1 MKLSLNTLYSRFL
14 LMILLPIIIIQIVTI
29 VIFYERHWENVSGNM
44 QNFLINDINTIVNFY
59 IKYKNS
65 NNEVITDL
73 NSLGF
78 KTALLI
84 DKPKLSEGLS
94 DSYISSIA
102 TKISNSIKYKTQ
114 LFYID
119 DMSNIRG
126 LIYLPNSQVLQIDFS
141 TKRIKNQ
148 TTYIFVIWILTTSIL
163 FGLISLFFMKNQ
175 VKSIINLDK
184 AAMDFGQGKIYHFKP
199 SGAKE
204 IRSLG
209 LSFLRMRKKILK
221 QIKNRT
227 ELLAHIAHDLRTPL
241 TRIKLQLSLINENND
256 IKNIHDNIKKIE
268 DMINSYL
275 IFAKEEGNEEN
286 RQCNLTDI
294 INNIIN
300 LLNDDR
306 ITFDNRLKENHH
318 LLFLKV
324 DAIDRAITNVVE
336 NALKYC
342 LSMVRMNLLKVNDQI
357 LIQIEDDGQGI
368 GEKDYKKALE
378 PFNQLGINEKQGY
391 GLGLAITKNIINA
404 HGGDIVL
411 DKSKM
416 GGLKVTIKLPI

>member
-1 MKLSLNTLYSRFL
+1 
-14 LMILLPIIIIQIVTI
+14 MILLPIIIIQIVTI

-44 QNFLINDINTIVNFY
+44 QNFLINDINTIVKFY

-65 NNEVITDL
+65 NNEVIADL

-78 KTALLI
+78 KTSLLI
-84 DKPKLSEGLS
+84 NKPKLSEGLS

-102 TKISNSIKYKTQ
+102 TKISNSIKHKTQ

-126 LIYLPNSQVLQIDFS
+126 LIYLTNSQVLQVDFS

-148 TTYIFVIWILTTSIL
+148 TTYIFVIWILTTSIF

-256 IKNIHDNIKKIE
+256 IKNINDNIKKIE

-286 RQCNLTDI
+286 RQCNLTHI
-294 INNIIN
+294 INNILI
-300 LLNDDR
+300 DR
-306 ITFDNRLKENHH
+306 IYPLTKHENP
-318 LLFLKV
+318 K
-324 DAIDRAITNVVE
+324 RN
-336 NALKYC
+336 K
-342 LSMVRMNLLKVNDQI
+342 
-357 LIQIEDDGQGI
+357 
-368 GEKDYKKALE
+368 
-378 PFNQLGINEKQGY
+378 
-391 GLGLAITKNIINA
+391 
-404 HGGDIVL
+404 
-411 DKSKM
+411 
-416 GGLKVTIKLPI
+416 